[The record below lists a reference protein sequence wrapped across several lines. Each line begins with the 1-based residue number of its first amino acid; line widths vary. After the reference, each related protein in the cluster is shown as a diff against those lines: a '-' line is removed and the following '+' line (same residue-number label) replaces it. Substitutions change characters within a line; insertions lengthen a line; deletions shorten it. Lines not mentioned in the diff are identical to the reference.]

1 MLSRFI
7 RTPYLLWKVYMAMRE
22 LLFILSAILI
32 FCCSTGTAFGINST
46 DSKSFQSGDYLNS
59 KVSNVN
65 FDYYREFWGLNSYGN
80 TVITRYGKLPVLET
94 MEQKK
99 SWNSTLEELSNKIK
113 GTIASKYMY
122 PHGQVVTCG
131 ANAKGYFVILF
142 KYGNVDKSLMNEIY
156 SLIDNSAKEMGIQDI
171 PVEFGYGTYFKADV
185 PLSPDVKDLSESKI
199 YFIEEY
205 MKQKH
210 EPLYKGGDIANYG
223 TIPLFKDENEYNAWA
238 NKLDLI
244 YKCVGKKT
252 DAYMDK
258 GQLRSFGL
266 ELTRLQVGI
275 PENLSSEEKMTISK
289 EIYPII
295 DGEARKLNVTDVPV
309 AFQSVGNYTDVIAN
323 SNGNLTTNSNG
334 NLITNSNGNLT
345 TNSNGNLTTNSNGN
359 KSSDKKVTPGF
370 GLLGNFI
377 CLYGGWKFRK
387 K

>member
-1 MLSRFI
+1 
-7 RTPYLLWKVYMAMRE
+7 MAMRK
-22 LLFILSAILI
+22 LLFILSVILI
-32 FCCSTGTAFGINST
+32 FFCSIGTVFGINPT
-46 DSKSFQSGDYLNS
+46 DNISVQSGDYLNS
-59 KVSNVN
+59 EMSNVN
-65 FDYYREFWGLNSYGN
+65 FDYYHEFFGLNSYGN
-80 TVITRYGKLPVLET
+80 TVIARYGKLPVLET

-99 SWNSTLEELSNKIK
+99 SWNSTLEKLSNKIK
-113 GTIASKYMY
+113 DTIASKYMY

-131 ANAKGYFVILF
+131 VNDKGYFVILF

-156 SLIDNSAKEMGIQDI
+156 ALIDNSARGMGILGI
-171 PVEFGYGTYFKADV
+171 PVEFGYGTYIKADI
-185 PLSPDVKDLSESKI
+185 PLSTDVKNLSESENH
-199 YFIEEY
+199 FIEEY

-210 EPLYKGGDIANYG
+210 EPVYKGGDIANYG
-223 TIPLFKDENEYNAWA
+223 TIPLFKDENEYNVWA

-244 YKCVGKKT
+244 YKRVGEKI

-275 PENLSSEEKMTISK
+275 PENISSEEKMTISK

-295 DGEARKLNVTDVPV
+295 DEEARKLNLTDFPV

-334 NLITNSNGNLT
+334 NLTTNSNGNLT